1 MEKKIVRRETS
12 KVLLIGLALA
22 VTRFLPTQTY
32 NDLLYSLIKTIN
44 KECLPMYAHDLIE
57 VIKFSPQ
64 VSKQYKSINEEASAI
79 VKKYPLF
86 SHFHDY
92 VSLQVRY
99 YRKKYEMN

>member
-1 MEKKIVRRETS
+1 MQNKSEAF
-12 KVLLIGLALA
+12 KVLLIGLILA
-22 VTRFLPTQTY
+22 VVKFLPTQTY
-32 NDLLYSLIKTIN
+32 NNLLYSLIKTIN

-57 VIKFSPQ
+57 VLKFSPQ
-64 VSKQYKSINEEASAI
+64 ISKQYKSINEETGAI

-99 YRKKYEMN
+99 YRRKYEMN